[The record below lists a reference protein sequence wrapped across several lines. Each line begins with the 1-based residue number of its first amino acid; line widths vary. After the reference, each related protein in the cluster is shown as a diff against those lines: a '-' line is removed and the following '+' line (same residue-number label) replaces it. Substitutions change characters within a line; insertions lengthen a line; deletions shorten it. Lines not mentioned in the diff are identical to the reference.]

1 MMLEKKTTQFLEELA
16 SSAPVPG
23 GGGAC
28 AAVGA
33 FSCALGMMV
42 ANLTIGKK
50 KYAAVEEEIKETKN
64 NLDSLMKEL
73 IKLTDD
79 DAAVFEPLSKAYG
92 LPKDTPQQQEYKE
105 KVLEDVLY
113 KASKVPLNIMET
125 VLKAMKLLDVVGE
138 KGSTLVI
145 SDVGVAII
153 FAQAAIEG
161 ASLNIFINTK
171 LMKDEAHKKELDS
184 RADAIIEE
192 GRTLKEKVSGVV
204 MQKIR
209 PS

>member
-171 LMKDEAHKKELDS
+171 LMKDESHKKELDS

-192 GRTLKEKVSGVV
+192 GRKLKEKVSGVV

>member
-64 NLDSLMKEL
+64 NLDSHER
-73 IKLTDD
+73 
-79 DAAVFEPLSKAYG
+79 AYKAY
-92 LPKDTPQQQEYKE
+92 
-105 KVLEDVLY
+105 
-113 KASKVPLNIMET
+113 
-125 VLKAMKLLDVVGE
+125 
-138 KGSTLVI
+138 
-145 SDVGVAII
+145 
-153 FAQAAIEG
+153 
-161 ASLNIFINTK
+161 
-171 LMKDEAHKKELDS
+171 
-184 RADAIIEE
+184 
-192 GRTLKEKVSGVV
+192 
-204 MQKIR
+204 
-209 PS
+209 

>member
-113 KASKVPLNIMET
+113 KASKVPLNIMEA

-171 LMKDEAHKKELDS
+171 LMKDEAHKKELND
-184 RADAIIEE
+184 RTDAI
-192 GRTLKEKVSGVV
+192 LKEGSQIREKVFAAV